1 MKNLYFP
8 EMMRIEDIINETP
21 DVKTFNLVFED
32 ETKRDTFRYQVGQ
45 FGLFSTFGSGESTFN
60 ISSPANRRGY
70 IECTF
75 RKVGRVTSDLAVLN
89 IGDMIGFRGP
99 FGNYFPME
107 TFEGK
112 NLLFIAGGIGLP
124 PVRCVIW
131 ECLDAREKYK
141 DITIV
146 YGAKTVGDLVYKREI
161 AHWDERPDIRMIKTV
176 DPGGEEEGWDG
187 EVGFVPSVLSKSA
200 PSSENTF
207 AFVCGPPIMIKFTL
221 EALQKLGF
229 KEEQI
234 YTTFEN
240 KMKCGLGKCGR
251 CNIGDLYICKEG
263 PVYTAA
269 QIKGMYPDF

>member
-8 EMMRIEDIINETP
+8 EMMRIEDIIDETP
-21 DVKTFNLVFED
+21 DVKTFNLVFTD
-32 ETKRDTFRYQVGQ
+32 ERRREEFRYHVGQ
-45 FGLFSTFGSGESTFN
+45 FALFSAFGAGESTFN
-60 ISSPANRRGY
+60 ISSPASRRGS

-75 RKVGRVTSDLAVLN
+75 RKVGRVTSDLAALN

-131 ECLDAREKYK
+131 ECLDSREKYK

-161 AHWDERPDIRMIKTV
+161 AHWDERPDVKMIKTV
-176 DPGGEEEGWDG
+176 DPGGETEGWDG
-187 EVGFVPSVLSKSA
+187 KVGFVPSVLSESA
-200 PSSENTF
+200 PSPENTL
-207 AFVCGPPIMIKFTL
+207 ALICGPPVMIKFTL
-221 EALQKLGF
+221 EALYKLGF
-229 KEEQI
+229 TDEQVF
-234 YTTFEN
+234 TTFEN